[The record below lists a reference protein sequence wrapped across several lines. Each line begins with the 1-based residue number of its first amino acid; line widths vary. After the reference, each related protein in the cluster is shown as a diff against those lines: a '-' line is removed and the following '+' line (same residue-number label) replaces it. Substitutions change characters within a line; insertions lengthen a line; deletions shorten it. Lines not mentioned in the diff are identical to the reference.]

1 VRSAARTASVQHALN
16 NRSFNRNLHN
26 ARNWRN
32 PAARTGLIAA
42 AATAGWYGH
51 GHGWWRHGHGGYG
64 WVGPVFWPF
73 AFYDLN
79 DYAFWGYGYDPSFW
93 DYGYGDI
100 YAGLFA
106 PYGYDS
112 MVGYL
117 PSGGG
122 SRAGSSS
129 GATNTQADNGNVAPL
144 CGTDTS
150 DVAGVPVDKIQQ
162 ALQLSDDQRAALNDL
177 ANSSAKAADGI
188 RASCPTTA
196 PLTAPARLTVMENR
210 IQAMAVAVQTV
221 QPPLDKFYGTLSDD
235 QKAKLNGLAQDQA
248 RSKQD
253 DDRNA
258 DKNCGIASMSD
269 SLAWPTDAINE
280 RLKPTDAQKAKLA
293 ALQDAT
299 FKAADTLKASCQ
311 PSAAL
316 TPPARLAAAGQR
328 LDSLLV
334 AVKSVHAA
342 LDDFYG
348 TLSDEQKA
356 QFEAIGPD
364 RGLGAQEANAAASDD
379 DQQAAPTSRRHRRHG
394 YGVRSVEGAV
404 RRLIRVI
411 P

>member
-1 VRSAARTASVQHALN
+1 VQRALHS
-16 NRSFNRNLHN
+16 RSFNRNLHN
-26 ARNWRN
+26 ARAWRN
-32 PAARTGLIAA
+32 PAARTGLVAA
-42 AATAGWYGH
+42 AAAAGWHGH
-51 GHGWWRHGHGGYG
+51 HGWWRHGHGGYG

-93 DYGYGDI
+93 DYGYSDI
-100 YAGLFA
+100 YAGLFS
-106 PYGYDS
+106 PYGYDA

-117 PSGGG
+117 PSGGSG
-122 SRAGSSS
+122 SRVAASPSSKI
-129 GATNTQADNGNVAPL
+129 GDTDQADNASIAPL
-144 CGTDTS
+144 CGSDSS

-162 ALQLSDDQRAALNDL
+162 SLQLSDDQRTALNDL
-177 ANSSAKAADGI
+177 ASASTKAADGI
-188 RASCPTTA
+188 RASCPTAA

-221 QPPLDKFYGTLSDD
+221 QPPLDKFYGMLSDD

-248 RSKQD
+248 RKQD

-269 SLAWPTDAINE
+269 SLAWPTDVINE
-280 RLKPTDAQKAKLA
+280 RLKPTDAQKIKLT

-299 FKAADTLKASCQ
+299 FKAADSLKNSCQ
-311 PSAAL
+311 PSMAL

-328 LDSLLV
+328 LDALLA
-334 AVKSVHAA
+334 AVKSVHAS

-364 RGLGAQEANAAASDD
+364 RGIDARQANAAVDD
-379 DQQAAPTSRRHRRHG
+379 DDSPAASGSRRHHRRHA